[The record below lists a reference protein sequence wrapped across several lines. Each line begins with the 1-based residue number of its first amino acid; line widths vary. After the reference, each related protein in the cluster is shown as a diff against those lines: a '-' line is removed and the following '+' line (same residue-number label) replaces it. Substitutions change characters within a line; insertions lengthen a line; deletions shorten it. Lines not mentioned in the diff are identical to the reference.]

1 MSISKGNTGI
11 GKAYVG
17 TKEVEK
23 AFVGDKLVY
32 QSGVPADPVFANND
46 WATIRAVV
54 RSGNIPASWAIGN
67 TKNITLSNGQT
78 IAYRICDKQAGRYA
92 LADGSGSSNMVLE
105 PVDLITGLTAKM
117 NATAINNGG
126 FAQSQMRIVTLAS
139 VLALFPS
146 DVQAAMS
153 EVLVLSGT
161 GNSTTTGVSSSAN
174 KLFLAA
180 EMEIW
185 KYKEYSIGLEECP
198 LGEYDYYKQFTDGA
212 TTADLQARIKKKSG
226 SAEWYWLRS
235 PVSNISNGF
244 CAVGSSG
251 GKQWSQATVTNAIAP
266 FFAI

>member
-1 MSISKGNTGI
+1 MAISKGNTGI

-32 QSGVPADPVFANND
+32 QSGAPADPVFSNND

-105 PVDLITGLTAKM
+105 PIDLISNLYGQM
-117 NATAINNGG
+117 NSNNTNAGG
-126 FAQSQMRIVTLAS
+126 FAQSNMRTVTLAN
-139 VLALFPS
+139 VLSMFPT
-146 DVQAAMS
+146 DVQNAMS

-161 GNSTTTGVSSSAN
+161 GSGTTSGTSSSAN
-174 KLFLAA
+174 KLFLPA
-180 EMEIW
+180 EMELFAS
-185 KYKEYSIGLEECP
+185 KTYSIGNSECP
-198 LGEYDYYKQFTDGA
+198 LGQFDYYKAHNTDS
-212 TTADLQARIKKKSG
+212 DRIKQKQG
-226 SAEWYWLRS
+226 TNMWYFIRS
-235 PVSNISNGF
+235 PRSGDSSDFCIVIKTGAVTTQGAGNG
-244 CAVGSSG
+244 G
-251 GKQWSQATVTNAIAP
+251 GVAP